1 MAINIRNASQAGA
14 SDSLVALRETI
25 GSLEAQVTSLYE
37 EREAAGAAT
46 AGGDSDGLLA
56 LYEQKAAVSKA
67 TIDDL
72 QAVVHSFEAQLD
84 TLYLDREH
92 GDAAGLG
99 ALESLESQLHSL
111 YADRE
116 ADGDATAII
125 DGLNAQLA
133 SLYDEKQADADL
145 PAVVV
150 SLEAQLASLY
160 DERESGAFAG
170 APEDAANWSLIE
182 MVESFEAQLATLY
195 EAQAGATYGLVEAN
209 EMVRSL
215 EPQVVSLLEE
225 RNELAEELLA
235 SQADLE
241 RSRIK
246 AKHMVAA
253 LMESA
258 LA

>member
-72 QAVVHSFEAQLD
+72 QAVVHSFETQLD
-84 TLYLDREH
+84 SLYLDRED

-99 ALESLESQLHSL
+99 ALESLENQLHSL
-111 YADRE
+111 YTDRE
-116 ADGDATAII
+116 AESDATAII
-125 DGLNAQLA
+125 DGLNAQLSA
-133 SLYDEKQADADL
+133 LYDEKQADADVH
-145 PAVVV
+145 AVVAG
-150 SLEAQLASLY
+150 LEVQLASLY
-160 DERESGAFAG
+160 EEREAGAFAG
-170 APEDAANWSLIE
+170 APAGPDIRSLIDT
-182 MVESFEAQLATLY
+182 VESFEAQLSTLY
-195 EAQAGATYGLVEAN
+195 EWQANATYGLDEAN

-225 RNELAEELLA
+225 RNELAAELLA

-241 RSRIK
+241 RSRSK